1 MRKTRM
7 TQCVLLAAL
16 CCLCNAGCVDLV
28 TDGLTGGITDGISD
42 AISNF
47 VQDIVEGVIETP

>member
-7 TQCVLLAAL
+7 TQGVLVAAL

-28 TDGLTGGITDGISD
+28 PNGLTEVITDGISD